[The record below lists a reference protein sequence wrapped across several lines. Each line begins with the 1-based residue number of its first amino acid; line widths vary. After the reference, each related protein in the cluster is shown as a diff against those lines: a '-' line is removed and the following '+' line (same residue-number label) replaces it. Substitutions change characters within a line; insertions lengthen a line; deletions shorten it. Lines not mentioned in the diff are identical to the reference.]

1 MGEDCFMKKLLA
13 VTLVVLLLAGCGA
26 VTTKTGI
33 GNVVSVAK
41 SVSATAEKAG
51 LAQVDTVM
59 AAVTFDSNNK
69 ILDVKIDNA
78 QTKINF
84 DNTGKITTTLTDAK
98 VVKTKVELGDA
109 YGMKAQSKIGKE
121 WFEQIAALE
130 DWMVGKTV
138 DEVKAMKVKKVD
150 DAHPN
155 VPDVE
160 ELKTKVTIT
169 VQDYIACVEEAL
181 QNANKGATK

>member
-1 MGEDCFMKKLLA
+1 MKKLLV

-33 GNVVSVAK
+33 GNLVSVAK
-41 SVSATAEKAG
+41 STSATADKAG

-78 QTKINF
+78 QIKVNF
-84 DNTGKITTTLTDAK
+84 DKEGKITTTLTDPN
-98 VVKTKVELGDA
+98 VVKTKVELGYA
-109 YGMKAQSKIGKE
+109 YGMKEKAPSKIGKE
-121 WFEQIAALE
+121 WFEQIAELE
-130 DWMVGKTV
+130 NWMVGKTV

-150 DAHPN
+150 DAHPS

-181 QNANKGATK
+181 QNANQGAAK